1 MGVKKIQ
8 IKIKTDYSQDDLR
21 QEVASVCGISDFS
34 FSIDKKSLDAR
45 KKSAIH
51 WLMSLYV
58 TSPELSEQDI
68 EHGDKLD
75 IPYLERD
82 ERIIVVG
89 SGPAGFFS
97 AFVLQKAGYKV
108 TLLERGSS
116 VDIRSKALKDL
127 EANGQFSPE
136 NNYAFGEGGAGTFSD
151 GKLTSRS
158 KHISA
163 ERNFIISEYI
173 RAGAPEEIRYLAHPH
188 LGTNN
193 LKKMIPNLRQT
204 FIEIGGTV
212 LFDTKFEELLI
223 KGQTVS
229 GVRCSQGDLSA
240 DHVILAT
247 GHSAYETYR
256 QLMRQGVIFNTKN
269 FALGHRIE
277 HTQKMIN
284 RSQWGITQLPG
295 VKAAE
300 YRLTAKT
307 SGGMPVFTFCMCP
320 GGRIVPAAAYAEKS
334 LVNGMSYYARDGHF
348 ANSACVVGVHP
359 DQILGQDTR
368 PDAILDWMDDLESKF
383 YQFSSGYT
391 LPAIRADQYLSK
403 KMTAKLP
410 RSSYPLGLEAAPLHS
425 MLPASVASAL
435 KEGLGLFDR
444 KLQGFSSGT
453 LMGLESKTS
462 SPIQVARNRE
472 GLCRGFE
479 NLYMVGEG
487 SGYAGGIISSA
498 ADGIRCA
505 MGIFN

>member
-1 MGVKKIQ
+1 MGIKKIQ
-8 IKIKTDYSQDDLR
+8 IKIKTDYSQDDLK
-21 QEVASVCGISDFS
+21 QEIASVCGISDFS
-34 FSIDKKSLDAR
+34 YSIDKKSLDAR

-51 WLMSLYV
+51 WLMSIYV
-58 TSPELSEQDI
+58 TSPELSDQDI
-68 EHGDKLD
+68 EHREELI
-75 IPYLERD
+75 IPQLKREDRV
-82 ERIIVVG
+82 IVIG

-97 AFVLQKAGYKV
+97 AFVLQKAGFNV
-108 TLLERGSS
+108 TILERGSN
-116 VDIRSKALKDL
+116 VDERGKALK
-127 EANGQFSPE
+127 EFEGNGQFSTT

-173 RAGAPEEIRYLAHPH
+173 KAGAPEEIRYLAHPH

-193 LKKMIPNLRQT
+193 LKPMVANLRQA

-212 LFDTKFEELLI
+212 LFDTMFEKLLI
-223 KGQTVS
+223 KGQSVS
-229 GVRCSQGDLSA
+229 GIRCSKGDMPA
-240 DHVILAT
+240 EHVILAT

-256 QLMRQGVIFNTKN
+256 QLMQQGVMFRTKN

-277 HTQKMIN
+277 HTEKMIN

-307 SGGMPVFTFCMCP
+307 SSGMPVFTFCMCP
-320 GGRIVPAAAYAEKS
+320 GGRIVPSAAYAERS
-334 LVNGMSYYARDGHF
+334 AVNGMSYYARDGHF
-348 ANSACVVGVHP
+348 SNAACVVGVHP
-359 DQILGQDTR
+359 DQILGQDASAH
-368 PDAILDWMDDLESKF
+368 AILDWVDDLESNFFKF
-383 YQFSSGYT
+383 SNGYT
-391 LPAIRADQYLSK
+391 LPAIKANQYLSK
-403 KMTAKLP
+403 KYSSKLP
-410 RSSYPLGLEAAPLHS
+410 RSSYSLGLEAAPLHE
-425 MLPASVASAL
+425 MLPAFVSSAL
-435 KEGLGLFDR
+435 KEGLSLFDR
-444 KLQGFSSGT
+444 KLQGFSTGT

-462 SPIQVARNRE
+462 SPIQVLRDRD
-472 GLCRGFE
+472 GLCEGFT

-505 MGIFN
+505 MGLFN